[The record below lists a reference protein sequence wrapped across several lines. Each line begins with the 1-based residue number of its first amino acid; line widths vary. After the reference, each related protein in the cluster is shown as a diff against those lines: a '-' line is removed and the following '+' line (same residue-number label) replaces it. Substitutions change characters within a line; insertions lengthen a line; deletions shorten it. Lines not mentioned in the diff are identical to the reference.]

1 MFVVDRQIGVIQMRK
16 ILLYDTKVISI
27 LGVAGFRNQMVSGN
41 PLFRAPSLDPTGVH
55 SFKDAVIN

>member
-1 MFVVDRQIGVIQMRK
+1 MRK
-16 ILLYDTKVISI
+16 ILLYDTKVISR

-41 PLFRAPSLDPTGVH
+41 PLFGVPSLDPIGVH